1 MLPTAADLGM
11 GVVHLPGGQEVWVRK
26 ASYASQASSSRS
38 MLPDVAAMG
47 ANAQTLGPGEVW
59 PAAHPEDVEPR
70 RFNYQPGFNIRTDA
84 PLDRAVSFA
93 MLKALTTN
101 YDVARLVIE
110 HRKNE
115 MRGLEYV
122 VQPKAVRGQKRDEA
136 KARSQELEGSID
148 AAMDFFAKP
157 NREDFWSVWLGQ
169 WLEDLFAIDAP
180 TIYRRRGATAGCTAP
195 TSSTGDSIRPIIDY
209 YGRVP
214 LPPEPAYGQVLFG
227 QTWGTYTTDELLYT
241 PYWQRPDS
249 PYGHPPAEWI
259 ILSINRAIR
268 RQAIDLTNYT
278 EGTLPVG
285 VLPRPR
291 GLVGRQIGELQD
303 DLRRD
308 PRGQRRGALAG
319 PVRPGRRRHRA
330 RPGPPRAEDR
340 GRGVAPLPDLRGV
353 RRVPDRHR
361 LPAAR
366 RRARREGLLRPAAGR
381 EDRGLDE
388 AARGP
393 RQGRLRRDPRRV
405 ARDARAR
412 DRLPGAREERGHR
425 KARRGRPDLRLD
437 RQDERRRAAR
447 ARRPGPDRARGVR
460 RAPER
465 HPRRGPARPAGS
477 GRPDRSRDRAA
488 APDAVRADR
497 RGRRGRA
504 AEARRGRAAVQ
515 RRRSAA
521 HRRADREDRRR
532 ARRLVAQ
539 GEACAQG
546 RPAGRGAVRE
556 RGPRARP
563 APEDRDRPRRGD
575 HRRGRPARLRARE
588 GRCIRRPFR
597 AELERELRQVWAAT
611 SVPWAS
617 ASPTGSASGR
627 RPYP

>member
-70 RFNYQPGFNIRTDA
+70 RFNYAARLQHPDDA

-136 KARSQELEGSID
+136 KARSHELEGSID

-180 TIYRRRGATAGCTAP
+180 TIYRRRRRDGGLYGADVVD
-195 TSSTGDSIRPIIDY
+195 GDDPPDHRL

-259 ILSINRAIR
+259 ILSINRALR

-285 VLPRPR
+285 VLPVPE
-291 GLVGRQIGELQD
+291 GWSGGQIGELQEIFD
-303 DLRRD
+303 
-308 PRGQRRGALAG
+308 GILAG
-319 PVRPGRRRHRA
+319 N
-330 RPGPPRAEDR
+330 D
-340 GRGVAPLPDLRGV
+340 
-353 RRVPDRHR
+353 
-361 LPAAR
+361 AAR
-366 RRARREGLLRPAAGR
+366 SRVRFVPGGPA
-381 EDRGLDE
+381 
-388 AARGP
+388 
-393 RQGRLRRDPRRV
+393 
-405 ARDARAR
+405 
-412 DRLPGAREERGHR
+412 PGSTRST
-425 KARRGRPDLRLD
+425 PS
-437 RQDERRRAAR
+437 
-447 ARRPGPDRARGVR
+447 RRP
-460 RAPER
+460 
-465 HPRRGPARPAGS
+465 
-477 GRPDRSRDRAA
+477 RSR
-488 APDAVRADR
+488 
-497 RGRRGRA
+497 
-504 AEARRGRAAVQ
+504 
-515 RRRSAA
+515 S
-521 HRRADREDRRR
+521 
-532 ARRLVAQ
+532 
-539 GEACAQG
+539 
-546 RPAGRGAVRE
+546 
-556 RGPRARP
+556 
-563 APEDRDRPRRGD
+563 
-575 HRRGRPARLRARE
+575 
-588 GRCIRRPFR
+588 
-597 AELERELRQVWAAT
+597 
-611 SVPWAS
+611 
-617 ASPTGSASGR
+617 GSST
-627 RPYP
+627 